1 MAAGEL
7 DPKIADVNQVIKALQ
22 AEILGVMG
30 SAKKAWAHA
39 LIAPLFRIP
48 CRELAEML
56 VRLDQDI
63 LRCGWS
69 AGIGSFLAHFVKD
82 VYVSG
87 ADYVPKEG
95 PLLVASNHPAA
106 YDVLILSKILGRD
119 DLRIISS
126 NISVVSCLP
135 AIAPHFIFIG
145 DDPFGCITTVR
156 SAVRHLLNGG
166 SLLIFPRGDVEAD
179 PAVSPEAL
187 DSLRHWSNSLDL
199 FLRNAPQTQT
209 IVSIVSGVLSGSWFH
224 SPVVRLWTEP
234 ARRQKVAE
242 IFQVVQHLI
251 RPGSL
256 SIYPSATFSPPL
268 TRDQISPNSSVRG
281 CYLKGIQSIAG
292 EILAAQSEATS

>member
-1 MAAGEL
+1 MAASEL
-7 DPKIADVNQVIKALQ
+7 DLNIADVNHVIKALQ

-30 SAKKAWAHA
+30 LSNKAWAQA

-48 CRELAEML
+48 CRQLAEML

-69 AGIGSFLAHFVKD
+69 AGIGPFLAHFVKN
-82 VYVSG
+82 VRVSG
-87 ADYVPKEG
+87 MESVPKEG

-119 DLRIISS
+119 DLKIISS
-126 NISVVSCLP
+126 NITVVSCLP

-156 SAVRHLLNGG
+156 SAVRHLLNDG
-166 SLLIFPRGDVEAD
+166 SLLIFPRGNVEAD
-179 PAVSPEAL
+179 PAVSPGAM
-187 DSLRHWSNSLDL
+187 DSLKRWSNSLDL

-209 IVSIVSGVLSGSWFH
+209 VVSIVSGVLSGSWFH
-224 SPVVRLWTEP
+224 SPLVRLWNEP

-256 SIYPSATFSPPL
+256 NLHPSATFSPPL
-268 TRDQISPNSSVRG
+268 TRDQISPNSSERG
-281 CYLKGIQSIAG
+281 CYLRGIQSIAG
-292 EILAAQSEATS
+292 EILAAQ